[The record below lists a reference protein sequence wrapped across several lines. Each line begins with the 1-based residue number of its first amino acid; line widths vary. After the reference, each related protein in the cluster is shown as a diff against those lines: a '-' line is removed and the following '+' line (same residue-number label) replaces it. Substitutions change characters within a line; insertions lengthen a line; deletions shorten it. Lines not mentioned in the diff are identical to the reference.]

1 MKQKKFWV
9 LPLNT
14 LGISIMLSGCTS
26 LNIPSLT
33 HPPFH
38 KKSWQQRRHA
48 LTRIRSWNI
57 DGAFSIRQMNKSTI
71 ASYTWQQRGNSY
83 NIRIHSSLD
92 IYTADISGRPNYV
105 ALQRSNQQR
114 FSART
119 PERLMQKQL
128 GWHLPI
134 SSLHYWMR
142 GLPAPG
148 KYQATFDTFG
158 HLIYLQQAGWQIQFS
173 NYISIGK
180 VDLPRTLQLNSD
192 RFAVKIVIKH
202 WECQPLYPKK

>member
-1 MKQKKFWV
+1 MKQKKFW
-9 LPLNT
+9 LIPLST
-14 LGISIMLSGCTS
+14 LGISVMLSGCTS
-26 LNIPSLT
+26 LSVLSVA
-33 HPPFH
+33 HAPFH
-38 KKSWQQRRHA
+38 KQSWQQRRHA

-71 ASYTWQQRGNSY
+71 ASYIWQQRGNSY

-92 IYTADISGRPNYV
+92 IYTADIAGRPNYV
-105 ALQRSNQQR
+105 TLQRSNQQR

-119 PERLMQKQL
+119 PEQLMQKQL

-134 SSLHYWMR
+134 SSLYYWMR

-148 KYQATFDTFG
+148 KYQAKFDTFG

-173 NYISIGK
+173 NYISVGK
-180 VDLPRTLQLNSD
+180 VDLPRTLQLNSE

-202 WECQPLYPKK
+202 WKC